1 MMRFL
6 EILVKEKIL
15 DGAKFII
22 MEGVILKDVIKIID
36 QDILDAMTYTLY
48 NMKYKEVLDSEE
60 KRYSEFIEQMIITL
74 TTKKEYKFLAFDSQE
89 MQQNYEIQLVCDLFN
104 NWKVKY
110 YVTDTFLV
118 TEVYEDY
125 FKISLLNSYQES
137 EFRRVGKLNDMLTFL
152 SGLKFPY
159 KDRNKTFFKMGCTFK

>member
-1 MMRFL
+1 MTRFS
-6 EILVKEKIL
+6 EILVREEIS

-22 MEGVILKDVIKIID
+22 MKGIILKDVIQIID

-48 NMKYKEVLDSEE
+48 SMKYQEVIDVEE
-60 KRYSEFIEQMIITL
+60 KRYSEFIEQMITTL

-89 MQQNYEIQLVCDLFN
+89 MQQNYEIQLLCDLFN

-110 YVTDTFLV
+110 YVTDMFLV

-137 EFRRVGKLNDMLTFL
+137 EFRRVGKLEKMLTFL

-159 KDRNKTFFKMGCTFK
+159 KDRNKTFFKMGCAFK